1 MAYETTFKDGSVI
14 THYLAAAY
22 AEGFCEGEG
31 VSTEDQFRAWSY
43 LCGTR
48 IGFSLQGWFGRTIN
62 ELIAQSILSLD
73 GTLDWDAIDDLDDL
87 DEEDEEDEQT
97 SIS

>member
-1 MAYETTFKDGSVI
+1 MAHETTFKDGSII
-14 THYLAAAY
+14 TSYLATAY

-31 VSTEDQFRAWSY
+31 ASTEDQFRAWSY

-62 ELIAQSILSLD
+62 ELISQGILSLD
-73 GTLDWDAIDDLDDL
+73 GTLDWDAVDDAL
-87 DEEDEEDEQT
+87 EEDE
-97 SIS
+97 